1 MEPNM
6 YDAKIDNDGLQPS
19 ILIVDDDPYVLES
32 VSLLLGKY
40 GYKVTTCNNATDA
53 LAELLTNTNKIQAV
67 LTDIKMPQISGIELL
82 GKIRSFNSEI
92 PIILMTAYAEID
104 MAIDAI
110 KKGVLDFI
118 IKPYKPEYLI
128 HTVKKAVRYYN
139 LLQIEKNYK
148 TMLEKTVDAQT
159 RELADALSMLKNV
172 SKEIVQRLSF
182 AVEFKDIVTGT
193 HIQRIGLYAQ
203 RIAKALNMSSDT
215 IDTITFASP
224 MHDIGKI
231 GISDSILLKN
241 SELTPEE
248 FKIIQTHPLI
258 GEKIL
263 AGSSHHVIQ
272 MSASIALNHHE
283 RWDGSGYPHGLKGEE
298 IPPESRVVMLC
309 DQYDAMRT
317 TRPYKPSLDHKTV
330 YDIITKGDKRTKPQ
344 HFCPEVM
351 KAFIDVAPEFEEIF
365 ETDITD

>member
-6 YDAKIDNDGLQPS
+6 YDAKIDNNDLQPC
-19 ILIVDDDPYVLES
+19 ILIVDDDPYVLDS
-32 VSLLLGKY
+32 VSLLLGRY

-53 LAELLTNTNKIQAV
+53 IAELLTATNKIQVV
-67 LTDIKMPQISGIELL
+67 LTDIKMPQITGIELL
-82 GKIRSFNSEI
+82 GKIRTFNSEI

-110 KKGVLDFI
+110 KKGVFDFI

-128 HTVKKAVRYYN
+128 YTVKKAVRYYN

-159 RELADALSMLKNV
+159 KELADALSMLKNV

-182 AVEFKDIVTGT
+182 AVEFKDSVTGT
-193 HIQRIGLYAQ
+193 HIQRIGMYAQ
-203 RIAKALNMSSDT
+203 RIAKAINMSSDA
-215 IDTITFASP
+215 IETITFASP

-231 GISDSILLKN
+231 GISDSILLK
-241 SELTPEE
+241 EAALTPEE

-263 AGSSHHVIQ
+263 AGSSHHVIK

-317 TRPYKPSLDHKTV
+317 TRPYKSSLDHKTV
-330 YDIITKGDKRTKPQ
+330 FDIITKGDNRTQPQ
-344 HFCPEVM
+344 HFCPAVL
-351 KAFIDVAPEFEEIF
+351 KAFIDVASEFEEIY
-365 ETDITD
+365 ETNITG